1 MRSEGHW
8 NTHTTTLEGRTP
20 KALHLVAGMTAKER
34 KRKKIPDS
42 KGTVLRRIYGWKGR
56 KIDM

>member
-34 KRKKIPDS
+34 KRKKNTGL
-42 KGTVLRRIYGWKGR
+42 KGHGAKTDLWMER
-56 KIDM
+56 